1 MVPLKIRVPRLEKSF
16 GQGEEQERRGLRP
29 FSSNEEGPLQLLGHL
44 DKLKGICT
52 YFGNNQD
59 ILGRGYIYLARAKE
73 LSQYSFHAIPHDRF
87 AKAACDCDTEP
98 GPPPWRG
105 GAHHHEM
112 GTVSP
117 LPTLLQR
124 EKLPAYQQ
132 TRGLGE
138 RIALPLRI
146 QRCACLGGIETV
158 KRLRPLARRRL
169 RTARPAAVLIRVR
182 NPCVRLRRRLL
193 G

>member
-1 MVPLKIRVPRLEKSF
+1 MVPLKMRVPRLEKSF

-29 FSSNEEGPLQLLGHL
+29 FSSNEEGPLQFRGHL
-44 DKLKGICT
+44 DRLKSICA

-59 ILGRGYIYLARAKE
+59 ILGRGYICLARAKE

-87 AKAACDCDTEP
+87 AKAACDCNTES
-98 GPPPWRG
+98 GPSSLHG
-105 GAHHHEM
+105 STHHHEM
-112 GTVSP
+112 GSVSP
-117 LPTLLQR
+117 FPPLLQS
-124 EKLPAYQQ
+124 EKLPTYQQ

-138 RIALPLRI
+138 RITLPLGI